1 MALGRYSFTAR
12 RKNNQGKSI
21 VSNSKASYVIYNAV
35 ESGRISYSVRIM
47 ESGER
52 LDTLA
57 GVTYGDSSLWW
68 IIAAA
73 SGIGWGLQVPP
84 GTVLRIPDN
93 SSEVAGLLT

>member
-1 MALGRYSFTAR
+1 MAFTRYSFANR

-21 VSNSKASYVIYNAV
+21 VSNSKASYTIYNAV
-35 ESGRISYSVRIM
+35 ESGRVNYSVRIM

-57 GVTYGDSSLWW
+57 GLTYGDSSLWW

-73 SGIGWGLQVPP
+73 SGIGWGMQVPP
-84 GTVLRIPDN
+84 GTVLRIPSN
-93 SSEVAGLLT
+93 SSEVFGLLV